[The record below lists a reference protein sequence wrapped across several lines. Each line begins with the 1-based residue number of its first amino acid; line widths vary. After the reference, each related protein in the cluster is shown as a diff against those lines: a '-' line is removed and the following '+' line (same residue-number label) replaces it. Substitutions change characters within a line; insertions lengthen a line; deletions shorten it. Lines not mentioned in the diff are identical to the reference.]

1 MPAFLRTFQ
10 AAEASEA
17 SQLAFEFLI
26 LTVARTSE
34 LLLATWSEVDLDTR
48 TWTIPGARMKSGR
61 AHSVPRASRVLEILH
76 RAKGLSV
83 GGPYVFPGRA
93 PTRPLWNMVFLILLR
108 RLQRDHLTV
117 HGFRSTFRD
126 WAAERTNV
134 PRAVCEAVLAHT
146 LRDKAEVSYNR
157 TDLFARRR
165 ELSSTCVSRSI
176 SRGRVS
182 IRRNLTRL
190 TGSMGRDAFVTKSL
204 NLQR

>member
-1 MPAFLRTFQ
+1 MLPKHRGAPRHHAALPYHAVPAILRTLQ

-17 SQLAFEFLI
+17 SRLAFEFLL

-34 LLLATWSEVDLDTR
+34 VLLATWSEVDLETR

-61 AHSVPRASRVLEILH
+61 AHSVPLAPRVLEILH
-76 RAKGLSV
+76 RAKGLSD

-93 PTRPLWNMVFLILLR
+93 PTKPLWNMVLLILLR

-134 PRAVCEAVLAHT
+134 PRAVCEAVLGHT
-146 LRDKAEVSYNR
+146 LRDKAEAAYNR

-165 ELSSTCVSRSI
+165 ELMTTWAAFATAQGADMVSMR
-176 SRGRVS
+176 
-182 IRRNLTRL
+182 
-190 TGSMGRDAFVTKSL
+190 A
-204 NLQR
+204 